1 MDWFWKA
8 IFLLIFTVPVIFLFG
23 YGVWDVVRRP
33 DVGAL
38 PKALWL
44 LAFCF
49 VPIVGPL
56 VYLVIRPPGTTAQQI
71 ALAQGT
77 TTPTGRPA
85 RPRQAHRRG
94 VPAPQGEERRW
105 RVGHRARVGAGA
117 AGRPADVT
125 RGCSSRWW
133 SPLSS
138 R

>member
-49 VPIVGPL
+49 LPIVGPL

-77 TTPTGRPA
+77 TTPTDELMA
-85 RPRQAHRRG
+85 LADLHDRG
-94 VPAPQGEERRW
+94 KLTDEEYQHLKAKSVGGVSDIVPGSVREQ
-105 RVGHRARVGAGA
+105 
-117 AGRPADVT
+117 
-125 RGCSSRWW
+125 RGGQ
-133 SPLSS
+133 LM
-138 R
+138 